1 MLLLGVYWILVTQP
15 ETAALP
21 ASPPHEEKIEQEFAV
36 SPLNELV
43 AAAGPTNGLIFGTR
57 LEREPLRRKPLIVE
71 ADCQLSLF

>member
-1 MLLLGVYWILVTQP
+1 VWKAVQEQHARL
-15 ETAALP
+15 LP